1 MNSLFGKI
9 TMTIG
14 ALAACMSLIF
24 WNTYKGHLALE
35 IFSTMTTNQAF
46 GFAKLFAA
54 IAFITLLVLFVMFL
68 GRPRNKD

>member
-9 TMTIG
+9 TMLIG
-14 ALAACMSLIF
+14 TLAASSSFMF
-24 WNTYKGHLALE
+24 WSIYKGSLALD

-54 IAFITLLVLFVMFL
+54 ITFISLLVLFVMFL
-68 GRPRNKD
+68 GRPPKKD